1 MFQVWIQIIKL
12 VEQIQMMV
20 YSLLPTVNCVQEE
33 ESGGHRDP

>member
-1 MFQVWIQIIKL
+1 MFQVWIKL
-12 VEQIQMMV
+12 FEQIQMMMV